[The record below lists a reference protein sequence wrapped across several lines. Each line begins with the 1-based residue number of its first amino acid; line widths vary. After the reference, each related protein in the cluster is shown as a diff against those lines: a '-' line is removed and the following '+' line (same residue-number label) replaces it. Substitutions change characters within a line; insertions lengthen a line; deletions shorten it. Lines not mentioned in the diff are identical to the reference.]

1 MNPHLPE
8 RTGLK
13 RPCQSLSRNLRSR
26 LSVTSVLATATLLQ
40 SWVSSIAYVSSETG
54 AILTQGYSIRSSELC
69 ISGSV
74 MEWTLVTLLQPESL
88 IRGHSQRYDG
98 GQHVLMMLWSEVRL
112 HADCVYCGCRSH
124 NWKYIPQF
132 HFI

>member
-54 AILTQGYSIRSSELC
+54 AILTQVYSIRSTEVC
-69 ISGSV
+69 ISRSV
-74 MEWTLVTLLQPESL
+74 TEWTLVTLLRPESL
-88 IRGHSQRYDG
+88 IRGHSQRYDEAACTDD
-98 GQHVLMMLWSEVRL
+98 VLV
-112 HADCVYCGCRSH
+112 
-124 NWKYIPQF
+124 
-132 HFI
+132 

>member
-1 MNPHLPE
+1 MKAHLPE

-54 AILTQGYSIRSSELC
+54 AILTQVYSIRSSEAQQW
-69 ISGSV
+69 SV
-74 MEWTLVTLLQPESL
+74 MEWTLVTLLQP
-88 IRGHSQRYDG
+88 
-98 GQHVLMMLWSEVRL
+98 
-112 HADCVYCGCRSH
+112 
-124 NWKYIPQF
+124 
-132 HFI
+132 

>member
-54 AILTQGYSIRSSELC
+54 AILTQVFYSIRSSE
-69 ISGSV
+69 V
-74 MEWTLVTLLQPESL
+74 
-88 IRGHSQRYDG
+88 
-98 GQHVLMMLWSEVRL
+98 
-112 HADCVYCGCRSH
+112 CRSVSRDL
-124 NWKYIPQF
+124 
-132 HFI
+132 